1 MERVRESAVEAGI
14 SREHVERAAAEL
26 GLVRGSRARADLA
39 LSPPPNRPILG
50 PLFAA
55 PYRLQE
61 DSDIEGE
68 IAAGDYELV
77 VDTIR
82 GVLGDEGSVSSLG
95 RSLTWSSRMLS
106 RKGRNVSVSI
116 VPRGG
121 RTRIRIDER
130 LGQIAGG
137 LYGGIVGGTS
147 SVAVFAASAAAT
159 ATHSWVAAVAAGLAV
174 ELTTFSIA
182 RSIMGAIKNKRVKQ
196 LARLRQELEAEV
208 RASIA
213 SPGAR

>member
-1 MERVRESAVEAGI
+1 MERVRASAVEAKI
-14 SREHVERAAAEL
+14 SREYGERAAAEL
-26 GLVRGSRARADLA
+26 GLVRGSRSRADRSL
-39 LSPPPNRPILG
+39 LPPPQRPILG

-68 IAAGDYELV
+68 IAAGDYELI

-82 GVLGDEGSVSSLG
+82 SVLGDEGSVTSLG
-95 RSLTWSSRMLS
+95 RALTWSSRMLT

-116 VPRGG
+116 VPRSG

-130 LGQIAGG
+130 LGQCAGG

-147 SVAVFAASAAAT
+147 SLALFVATATAT

-182 RSIMGAIKNKRVKQ
+182 RTIMGMVKNKRVKQ

-208 RASIA
+208 RSSIA